1 MLIGCIVG
9 VSLGPMAARMALD
22 SKEGDTTSE
31 LHMHLEWGV
40 TAQYIAFIQ
49 SILMNVV
56 RMTSLDLGVRYVI
69 GVLHILC
76 CLKPIPF

>member
-9 VSLGPMAARMALD
+9 VSLGTLGTRMALG
-22 SKEGDTTSE
+22 SKEGDTSE

-76 CLKPIPF
+76 CLKPISF